1 MINLTAD
8 QIKEIADNLDS
19 GMRCYFNTKTREIKS
34 VINTESWLDADMEP
48 WEEEI
53 EEIEENWD
61 DYIEFENLETH
72 ESFEIMEKFAESIN
86 DARLQEKLF
95 HALNKSK
102 PFRNFKWVIDN
113 SGEYRQMWFDFKKA
127 WYIRVVKDQILR
139 LNNFEDNV

>member
-1 MINLTAD
+1 MIKLTGE
-8 QIKEIADNLDS
+8 QIREIADNLDS
-19 GMRCYFNTKTREIKS
+19 GMRCYYNTKTGEIKS
-34 VINTESWLDADMEP
+34 VINTNNWLDADMEP
-48 WEEEI
+48 WEDEI

-61 DYIEFENLETH
+61 DYIEFDNLETH
-72 ESFEIMEKFAESIN
+72 ESFEIMEDFAESVA

-127 WYIRVVKDQILR
+127 RYIQAVKDQILR
-139 LNNFEDNV
+139 LNNYEENV